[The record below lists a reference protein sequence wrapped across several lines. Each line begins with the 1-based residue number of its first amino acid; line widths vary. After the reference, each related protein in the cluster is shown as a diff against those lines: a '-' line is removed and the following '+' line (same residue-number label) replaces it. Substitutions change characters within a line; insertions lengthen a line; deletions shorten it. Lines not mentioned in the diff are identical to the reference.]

1 MTNEKEVA
9 QYGLRKRVIAGVSG
23 WEAGFYGVG
32 RRLWERGF
40 WVRRGGE
47 DKALGRVMVRRQ
59 RERSLWVGMENK

>member
-1 MTNEKEVA
+1 MTNEKEVV

-47 DKALGRVMVRRQ
+47 DKVLGRVMVRR
-59 RERSLWVGMENK
+59 